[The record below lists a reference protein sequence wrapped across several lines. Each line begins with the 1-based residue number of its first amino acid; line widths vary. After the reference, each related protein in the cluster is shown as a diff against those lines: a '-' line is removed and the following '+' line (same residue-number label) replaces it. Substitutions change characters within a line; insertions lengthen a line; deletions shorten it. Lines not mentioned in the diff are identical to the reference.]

1 MSLKH
6 KIRTMPFNSSEHIPE
21 SVHKDRENGLKLL
34 LKYSSIL
41 EDAAQETSKNDVST
55 LPAPPIKMLVEV
67 QSRKFSTESFIPIA
81 VQQDRRRFLSFLF
94 ENGDTTYERVKNALA
109 LPYNSGDTIPPEIQ
123 SDRIDAIGLLFENAD
138 FERHGITFPL
148 HKPNPGEDKNEKGMG
163 EHQSN
168 GEQVKD
174 IGEKR
179 EEDEEKDAELVLN
192 APSVEMA
199 ASVNSHPFQGKTM
212 VPPEIKQDRQI
223 LLSKIYEEKKHTFK
237 SLVSIVTDPFNGEV
251 DIPAIVSKDRIGC
264 INLLF
269 GQDAAHLIQVKSQPF
284 GGMAKPPAVV
294 LRDRQ
299 KTVQLVLENEEF
311 DDDDYNRILVMPFD
325 EKKNVPESIIQ
336 DRMNTIHILMKR
348 YDLTP
353 EEIREE
359 ELGHA
364 RKVAQKK
371 IELLPFSGLVDTVPA
386 SVLKDREESLDI
398 IFNAAE
404 YPEQQIRHL
413 VLTSSYAG
421 STFIPEAIL
430 TDRHA
435 RLALLLPEPQM
446 EVQHHQVNNNA
457 VHLRQ
462 YQPSR
467 QMDPKVQHAQ
477 HVSHAARFYSS
488 SQAL

>member
-1 MSLKH
+1 M
-6 KIRTMPFNSSEHIPE
+6 
-21 SVHKDRENGLKLL
+21 
-34 LKYSSIL
+34 
-41 EDAAQETSKNDVST
+41 
-55 LPAPPIKMLVEV
+55 
-67 QSRKFSTESFIPIA
+67 
-81 VQQDRRRFLSFLF
+81 
-94 ENGDTTYERVKNALA
+94 
-109 LPYNSGDTIPPEIQ
+109 
-123 SDRIDAIGLLFENAD
+123 
-138 FERHGITFPL
+138 
-148 HKPNPGEDKNEKGMG
+148 
-163 EHQSN
+163 
-168 GEQVKD
+168 
-174 IGEKR
+174 
-179 EEDEEKDAELVLN
+179 
-192 APSVEMA
+192 
-199 ASVNSHPFQGKTM
+199 
-212 VPPEIKQDRQI
+212 
-223 LLSKIYEEKKHTFK
+223 LSKIYEEKKHTFK

-251 DIPAIVSKDRIGC
+251 DIPEIVNKDRIGC

-325 EKKNVPESIIQ
+325 EKKKVPESIIQ

-364 RKVAQKK
+364 RKVAQNK

-386 SVLKDREESLDI
+386 SVLKDREESLDV

-413 VLTSSYAG
+413 VLTSPYAG

-435 RLALLLPEPQM
+435 RLALLLPEPKI
-446 EVQHHQVNNNA
+446 EVQ
-457 VHLRQ
+457 Q
-462 YQPSR
+462 YQAHQSAMRLEQDQSSR
-467 QMDPKVQHAQ
+467 QIPKVQHAT
-477 HVSHAARFYSS
+477 SKPCKLGSSAAVKLCKS
-488 SQAL
+488 

>member
-1 MSLKH
+1 M
-6 KIRTMPFNSSEHIPE
+6 
-21 SVHKDRENGLKLL
+21 
-34 LKYSSIL
+34 
-41 EDAAQETSKNDVST
+41 
-55 LPAPPIKMLVEV
+55 
-67 QSRKFSTESFIPIA
+67 
-81 VQQDRRRFLSFLF
+81 
-94 ENGDTTYERVKNALA
+94 
-109 LPYNSGDTIPPEIQ
+109 
-123 SDRIDAIGLLFENAD
+123 
-138 FERHGITFPL
+138 
-148 HKPNPGEDKNEKGMG
+148 
-163 EHQSN
+163 
-168 GEQVKD
+168 
-174 IGEKR
+174 
-179 EEDEEKDAELVLN
+179 
-192 APSVEMA
+192 
-199 ASVNSHPFQGKTM
+199 
-212 VPPEIKQDRQI
+212 
-223 LLSKIYEEKKHTFK
+223 
-237 SLVSIVTDPFNGEV
+237 VSIVTDPFNGEV
-251 DIPAIVSKDRIGC
+251 DIPEIVNKDRISC

-430 TDRHA
+430 ADRHA
-435 RLALLLPEPQM
+435 RLDLLLPEPKLKFNIIKEIMPPFIYNSTSPQDKWVRKFSM
-446 EVQHHQVNNNA
+446 RN
-457 VHLRQ
+457 
-462 YQPSR
+462 
-467 QMDPKVQHAQ
+467 M
-477 HVSHAARFYSS
+477 
-488 SQAL
+488 